1 MRRDLRLAS
10 GLVLFTYVAAH
21 LVNHTLGLVSVV
33 VAERGLAVTLALWH
47 SLPGTVILY
56 GAAGIHLAL
65 AFDAIYAR
73 RTLRMAPLDLL
84 RIVLGLGIPTLLI
97 GHAVGT
103 RLAWELYQQSPQYER
118 VVWSLWATDGQGRQL
133 ALLVPGWLHGC
144 LGVHLAFAQRP
155 LYQRLHRWL
164 FAAALM
170 LPVVAGLGFLSMGRE
185 LAADPA
191 LRAHLD
197 ATIALRPERSA
208 VLIGVRETL
217 LAVYFSA
224 IAAVFAAREIRALV
238 ERRSR
243 TLVSIEY
250 PQRTLS
256 VPRGW
261 SVLEASRS
269 HHLAHLS
276 LCGGRARCSTC
287 RVQVTQGEDR
297 CPPPGPAEQATLARI
312 QAGAGVRLACQLRP
326 QGDITVVPLLGAR
339 HRAPARALIATAVE
353 QDVVLV
359 CVDWRNRGAIARQV
373 LPQDAV
379 FLSRLF
385 SETAALVVH
394 AAGGTE
400 CDPSAG
406 STVAA
411 FGIGVDL
418 PVACRSALAAAH
430 SIDHALSD
438 LASRW
443 KGDFGVVPD
452 FALCVHVGPAAIGEI
467 GVEVSR
473 RFTAAGPAVDTALRL
488 RAAAARKGT
497 HVLVSVDVLERAGAA
512 PAALAGLDVEKVD
525 GIASLPVVELTSL
538 DRVKALFAAWPAA
551 FQPRTAHDAEIR
563 ADH

>member
-10 GLVLFTYVAAH
+10 GLVLFTYVAVH
-21 LVNHTLGLVSVV
+21 LVNHTLGLVSVA
-33 VAERGLAVTLALWH
+33 VAERGLIVTLALWH
-47 SLPGTVILY
+47 SVPGTVLLY
-56 GAAGIHLAL
+56 GAAGVHLAL

-73 RTLRMAPLDLL
+73 RTLRMAPLDLV

-103 RLAWELYQQSPQYER
+103 RLAWQLYQQSPQYER

-185 LAADPA
+185 LAADLA
-191 LRAHLD
+191 IRAHLD
-197 ATIALRPERSA
+197 ATIAVRPEHSA

-224 IAAVFAAREIRALV
+224 IAAVFGAREMRSLI
-238 ERRSR
+238 ERRYR
-243 TLVSIEY
+243 KLVSIEY
-250 PQRTLS
+250 PGRTLQ

-287 RVQVTQGEDR
+287 RVQVTRGEDR
-297 CPPPGPAEQATLARI
+297 CPPPGPGEQATLKRI
-312 QAGAGVRLACQLRP
+312 HDGAGVRLACQLRP
-326 QGDITVVPLLGAR
+326 RGDIAVVPLL
-339 HRAPARALIATAVE
+339 RADPQAFVNALSAPTVE
-353 QDVVLV
+353 REVALV
-359 CVDWRNRGAIARQV
+359 AVDWRNRDAVARGL

-385 SETAALVVH
+385 SETVAASVR

-400 CDPSAG
+400 CDPSAC
-406 STVAA
+406 STVAV
-411 FGIGVDL
+411 FGTDVD
-418 PVACRSALAAAH
+418 PSMACRGALSGAR
-430 SIDHALSD
+430 SVDHALSG
-438 LASRW
+438 LSVRW
-443 KGDFGVVPD
+443 QAEFGVVPD
-452 FALCVHVGPAAIGEI
+452 FALCIYAGPAAIGEI
-467 GVEVSR
+467 GDEMSR
-473 RFTAAGPAVDTALRL
+473 RYTAAGPAVDMAQRL
-488 RAAAARKGT
+488 RASALRRGA
-497 HVLVSVDVLERAGAA
+497 HILVSVDVLQRAGAP
-512 PAALAGLDVEKVD
+512 PAAFAGLNIDRMDEVP
-525 GIASLPVVELTSL
+525 SLPVVALASL
-538 DRVKALFAAWPAA
+538 DLI
-551 FQPRTAHDAEIR
+551 DA
-563 ADH
+563 